1 MPVQEEVLDEI
12 RRMSAADLADLAD
25 LVRALSADLAAVPAA
40 TTTPSEST
48 SAVGRE
54 PHLVGLSS
62 ASRADRIALIKA
74 VREAT
79 DLGLREAREL
89 VGTAPDRVAR
99 RGTERDEGPEPAG
112 VPALPK
118 PPLPQDQTG
127 AELALPPGVP
137 QME

>member
-12 RRMSAADLADLAD
+12 RRMSAADLADL
-25 LVRALSADLAAVPAA
+25 VRALSADLAAAPAP
-40 TTTPSEST
+40 TTTPSERT
-48 SAVGRE
+48 SAVGPE
-54 PHLVGLSS
+54 PHSVGLSI
-62 ASRADRIALIKA
+62 ASSVDRIELIKA

-89 VGTAPDRVAR
+89 VDSAPDRAAR

>member
-12 RRMSAADLADLAD
+12 RRMSAADLADL
-25 LVRALSADLAAVPAA
+25 VRALSADLAAAPAA
-40 TTTPSEST
+40 ATTPSEST
-48 SAVGRE
+48 SAVGPE

-62 ASRADRIALIKA
+62 ASSADRIELIKA

>member
-1 MPVQEEVLDEI
+1 MLVEEEVLDQI
-12 RRMSAADLADLAD
+12 RRMSAADLAD
-25 LVRALSADLAAVPAA
+25 LVRALSADRAAAPQPV
-40 TTTPSEST
+40 TTPSEAT
-48 SAVGRE
+48 SAVGPE
-54 PHLVGLSS
+54 PHLIRLWSESS
-62 ASRADRIALIKA
+62 AVRIALIHA

-89 VGTAPDRVAR
+89 VDSAPDRAAP
-99 RGTERDEGPEPAG
+99 RGNGRGEGPEPAG
-112 VPALPK
+112 VPVVPK

>member
-12 RRMSAADLADLAD
+12 RRMSAADLADL
-25 LVRALSADLAAVPAA
+25 VRALSADLAAAPAA
-40 TTTPSEST
+40 AATPSERT
-48 SAVGRE
+48 SAVGPE
-54 PHLVGLSS
+54 PHSVGLSS
-62 ASRADRIALIKA
+62 ASSVDRIELIKA
-74 VREAT
+74 VRAAT

-89 VGTAPDRVAR
+89 VDSAPDRAAR

-118 PPLPQDQTG
+118 PPFPQDQTG